1 MPLISCEN
9 VSLSYDS
16 KTIIKNL
23 SFSVNQ
29 GDYLTIL
36 GENGS
41 GKSTLIKAI
50 LGLKS
55 VTKGKII
62 FNEELKQREIGYIP
76 QQTQVQK
83 DFPATVWE
91 VVRSGLL
98 NKMGFR
104 MFYSKSQNEKAL
116 EIMRKLN
123 IEEMKNESY
132 RALSGGQQQRVLLAR
147 ALCATTKVLLLD
159 EPVGGLDHMMTI
171 QLYNLIEKINKEEN
185 ITIIM
190 VSHDYDAAM
199 KYSSHI
205 LHIHKNYTFFGTK
218 EDYLKCPVCN
228 AEEKSIPHIV
238 PVAIKHIEK
247 HKDECVRKQEK

>member
-91 VVRSGLL
+91 VVRSGFL

-123 IEEMKNESY
+123 IEE
-132 RALSGGQQQRVLLAR
+132 
-147 ALCATTKVLLLD
+147 
-159 EPVGGLDHMMTI
+159 
-171 QLYNLIEKINKEEN
+171 
-185 ITIIM
+185 
-190 VSHDYDAAM
+190 
-199 KYSSHI
+199 
-205 LHIHKNYTFFGTK
+205 
-218 EDYLKCPVCN
+218 
-228 AEEKSIPHIV
+228 IV
-238 PVAIKHIEK
+238 KMNPKL
-247 HKDECVRKQEK
+247 